1 MWNEFVALLRGDVR
15 VRARSAFPERV
26 LNVCS
31 ARGIALRAPRF
42 VGEEELAFSV
52 DRRDWRRLRAACADV
67 GAEARIERV
76 AGVPFFLGRLRRRHA
91 LLAGLAACAALL
103 ALSSCF
109 IWDIQVEGN
118 GDVPREKILRVLA
131 KNGVKRG
138 TFAYAIRQH
147 DLCNRALPELPEL
160 AWLTVN
166 TRGCRATV
174 VVRRRVPKPEIVN
187 ESAPTNVVATR
198 DALVTEVRALDG
210 EAKVLPGTMVRRGQ
224 LLISGVVETDGVER
238 PVVGTRWLAGKGT
251 VTGRTWYELSVKI
264 PLFYDVKQPAG
275 EESRSFAV
283 LWGEKRAKLS
293 IKGTG
298 NLSTECDKIISRNQW
313 ALPGGLLLPVTWVT
327 ETHVPYETV
336 RTQRSR
342 ESARELGRAALESY
356 LASQLGEGG
365 EIVSARVA
373 DAAQG
378 DWLLVTLSA
387 ECREQIG
394 TVVPIY
400 QDGSTKE
407 R

>member
-1 MWNEFVALLRGDVR
+1 MWRELIALLRGSVR
-15 VRARSAFPERV
+15 VRVRSKFPERV

-31 ARGIALRAPRF
+31 ARGISLREPRF
-42 VGEEELAFSV
+42 VGEEELAFAV
-52 DRRDWRRLRAACADV
+52 DRRDWRRLRAACADLD
-67 GAEARIERV
+67 AEAHIERV
-76 AGVPFFLGRLRRRHA
+76 AGVPFFLGRLRRRYA
-91 LLAGLAACAALL
+91 LLAGLALCTLLL

-109 IWDIQVEGN
+109 IWDLQVEGN

-174 VVRRRVPKPEIVN
+174 IVRLRVPKPEIVN
-187 ESAPTNVVATR
+187 ESAPTNVIATR

-224 LLISGVVETDGVER
+224 LLISGVVDTDGVER
-238 PVVGTRWLAGKGT
+238 PVVGTRYLAGKGT
-251 VTGRTWYELSVKI
+251 VEGRTWYELSIKI
-264 PLFYDVKQPAG
+264 PLFVESKQPAD
-275 EESRSFAV
+275 EESRSFSV

-298 NLSTECDKIISRNQW
+298 NLSTKYDKIISRKQW
-313 ALPGGLLLPVTWVT
+313 ALPGGLVLPVTWIT
-327 ETHVPYETV
+327 ETRIPYETV
-336 RTQRSR
+336 RTERSR
-342 ESARELGRAALESY
+342 ESARELGRGVLESY
-356 LASQLGEGG
+356 LAAQLGENG
-365 EIVSARVA
+365 EMVSARVA
-373 DAAQG
+373 DAVQG
-378 DWLLVTLSA
+378 EWLLVTLSA

-394 TVVPIY
+394 KVVPIY
-400 QDGSTKE
+400 QD
-407 R
+407 

>member
-1 MWNEFVALLRGDVR
+1 MWRAFLPLLRGDVR

-31 ARGIALRAPRF
+31 ARGISLREPRF
-42 VGEEELAFSV
+42 VSEEELAFSV
-52 DRRDWRRLRAACADV
+52 DRRDWRRLRAACADI
-67 GAEARIERV
+67 GAEAHIDGV
-76 AGVPFFLGRLRRRHA
+76 AGVPFFLGRLRRRGA
-91 LLAGLAACAALL
+91 LLTGLALCVLLL

-138 TFAYAIRQH
+138 TFAYSIRQH

-160 AWLTVN
+160 SWLTVN

-174 VVRRRVPKPEIVN
+174 IVRRRVPKPEIAN
-187 ESAPTNVVATR
+187 ESAPTNVIATR

-210 EAKVLPGTMVRRGQ
+210 EAKVLPGTTVRKGQ
-224 LLISGVVETDGVER
+224 LLISGVVDTDGVER
-238 PVVGTRWLAGKGT
+238 PVVGTRYLAGKGT
-251 VTGRTWYELSVKI
+251 VQGRTWYELSVKI
-264 PLFYDVKQPAG
+264 PLTVASKRRVG
-275 EESRSFAV
+275 EEHRSFAV
-283 LWGEKRAKLS
+283 LWGEKRVKLS

-313 ALPGGLLLPVTWVT
+313 ALPGGLLLPITWVT
-327 ETHVPYETV
+327 ETRIPYETV
-336 RTQRSR
+336 STQRSR
-342 ESARELGRAALESY
+342 ESARELGSAALEDY
-356 LASQLGEGG
+356 LASRLSEGG

-373 DAAQG
+373 DAMQG

-400 QDGSTKE
+400 TN
-407 R
+407 

>member
-1 MWNEFVALLRGDVR
+1 MWNEFIALLRGSVR
-15 VRARSAFPERV
+15 VRAQSRFPERI

-31 ARGIALRAPRF
+31 ARGIPLREPRF

-52 DRRDWRRLRAACADV
+52 DRRDWRRLRAACADL
-67 GAEARIERV
+67 GAEAHIERV
-76 AGVPFFLGRLRRRHA
+76 AGVPFLLGRLRRRYA
-91 LLAGLAACAALL
+91 LLAGLAACVLL
-103 ALSSCF
+103 VALSSCF
-109 IWDIQVEGN
+109 IWDFQVEGN

-131 KNGVKRG
+131 KNGVRRG
-138 TFAYAIRQH
+138 TFAYSIRQH

-187 ESAPTNVVATR
+187 ESAPTNVIATR
-198 DALVTEVRALDG
+198 DALVTAVRALDG
-210 EAKVLPGTMVRRGQ
+210 EAKVLPGTMVRKGQ
-224 LLISGVVETDGVER
+224 LLISGVVDTDGVER

-251 VTGRTWYELSVKI
+251 VEGRTWYELSTKI
-264 PLFYDVKQPAG
+264 PLSFALKQPTG

-298 NLSTECDKIISRNQW
+298 NLSTECDKIISRKQW
-313 ALPGGLLLPVTWVT
+313 TLPGGLVLPVTWVT
-327 ETHVPYETV
+327 ETRIPYETV
-336 RTQRSR
+336 HMERSR
-342 ESARELGRAALESY
+342 ESARELGSAALERY

-365 EIVSARVA
+365 EIVSTRVA
-373 DAAQG
+373 DAVQG

-387 ECREQIG
+387 ECHEQIG
-394 TVVPIY
+394 KVVPIY
-400 QDGSTKE
+400 QD
-407 R
+407 